1 MYTPVSLVLILVD
14 SHMLI
19 HDTLWGG
26 GSKTPHETWRTCALS
41 SARATLAPEVRLERT
56 SEEWTVPTS
65 SSLYTVA

>member
-26 GSKTPHETWRTCALS
+26 GAKLLMKHGEP
-41 SARATLAPEVRLERT
+41 
-56 SEEWTVPTS
+56 VP
-65 SSLYTVA
+65 